1 MQSQGST
8 STQPSFDS
16 LSSSDSFLLSDS
28 EQDDADVFLADN
40 TSSVVL
46 GGAGGARAKKD
57 EGSKSPGS
65 RWDAFPDKVEE
76 AEAYRSE
83 SGGKHLGL
91 EETGPTSQ
99 KPKSQGDL
107 LFAQKVKKKE
117 LREER

>member
-8 STQPSFDS
+8 STQPSSDS

-40 TSSVVL
+40 TSSVIL
-46 GGAGGARAKKD
+46 GGAGGAEAKKN
-57 EGSKSPGS
+57 EGSKSPGT
-65 RWDAFPDKVEE
+65 RWDGFVDKAEEEE
-76 AEAYRSE
+76 AYMSE
-83 SGGKHLGL
+83 SDGRHLGL

-107 LFAQKVKKKE
+107 LFAQKVKK
-117 LREER
+117 REG